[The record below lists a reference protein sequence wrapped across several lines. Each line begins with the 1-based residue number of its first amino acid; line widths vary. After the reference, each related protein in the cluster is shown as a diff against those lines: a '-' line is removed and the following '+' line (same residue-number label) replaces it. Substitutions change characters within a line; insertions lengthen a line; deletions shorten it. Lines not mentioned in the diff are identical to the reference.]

1 MKKIL
6 SLILVL
12 GMTFSLVACGSGEAP
27 EAPAASEGEEASSAE
42 TAEAE
47 SLGGMKVL
55 MEKIRLHY

>member
-47 SLGGMKVL
+47 SLGGG
-55 MEKIRLHY
+55 